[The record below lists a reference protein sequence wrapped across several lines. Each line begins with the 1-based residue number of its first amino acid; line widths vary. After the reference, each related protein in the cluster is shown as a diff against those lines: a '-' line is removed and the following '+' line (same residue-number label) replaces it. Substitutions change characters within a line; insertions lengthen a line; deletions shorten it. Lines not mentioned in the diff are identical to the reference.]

1 MKRNGFTWNAHHV
14 VPINGIKS
22 VAENL
27 VICESINVVVSSG
40 KGCAALIKGVRQ
52 DALFIANEKD
62 VITCDGGEE

>member
-1 MKRNGFTWNAHHV
+1 MLITYTYQWNQ
-14 VPINGIKS
+14 ICCGNF
-22 VAENL
+22 
-27 VICESINVVVSSG
+27 VIGESINVVVSSG